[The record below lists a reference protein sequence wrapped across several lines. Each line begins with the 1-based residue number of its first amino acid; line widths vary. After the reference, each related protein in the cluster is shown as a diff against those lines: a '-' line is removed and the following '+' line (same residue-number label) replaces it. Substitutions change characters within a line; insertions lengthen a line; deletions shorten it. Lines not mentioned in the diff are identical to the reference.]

1 MKGSIDRVF
10 HSTMTKKKEQ
20 EMTERLRANPMD
32 EEANKYFG
40 EKIRKENVEAQ
51 LSLFFSVFFKCF
63 YFIETFCLMMLLGLC
78 FDVCLWNFIF
88 SAAHFPPSQMCI

>member
-1 MKGSIDRVF
+1 MKGSIDRIF

-51 LSLFFSVFFKCF
+51 LSLFFSVFF
-63 YFIETFCLMMLLGLC
+63 
-78 FDVCLWNFIF
+78 
-88 SAAHFPPSQMCI
+88 